1 MNTITLP
8 QLPWHGTKEL
18 KLNLPDNWK
27 VELYH
32 MRGWDRQALSPEEI
46 RNALTEPIGTAPLRE
61 LARGKNEVVIIFD
74 DMTRVTRTGKIVPFV
89 LQELA
94 AAGISE
100 EKIRFVCALGC
111 HGALNRIDFIKKLG
125 EAVVKR
131 FPVYNHNPFDRCT
144 YVGTTR
150 TYGTRLSVNAEVM
163 KCDLK
168 IAVGLVAPHPATGF
182 GGGGKIILPGV
193 ASFETAK
200 HNHMSA
206 MKDAISHQGNPVI
219 GMGIFDKNPM
229 RLDCE
234 EAASLVGLDVLIN
247 CVVNMWGET
256 VSLFAG
262 DFKGAYAEAVSEA
275 KKHYYTSP
283 AQEEHIVIANT
294 FTKANEAIAVGL
306 GTAFKAV
313 SPQGGDVV
321 LIANAP
327 DGQVIHYLLGAFG
340 NAPAGEVSFQVRVPP
355 HINRVFIF
363 SEYPDVAGRNYIEK
377 SDKVFFTNDWD
388 DMLEMVQASKDGM
401 QKVAVYPSADIQYSL
416 AHGAERK
423 EKVVG

>member
-18 KLNLPDNWK
+18 KLNLPDNWQ

-32 MRGWDRQALSPEEI
+32 MKGWDRQSLKGTEI
-46 RNALTEPIGTAPLRE
+46 RSAITNFIGAVPLRE

-74 DMTRVTRTGKIVPFV
+74 DMTRVTRVGEIVPFV
-89 LQELA
+89 LEELA
-94 AAGISE
+94 EAGIPE

-125 EAVVKR
+125 EAVVAR
-131 FPVYNHNPFDRCT
+131 LPVYNHNPFDQGT

-150 TYGTRLSVNAEVM
+150 TYGTKVSINTEVM

-168 IAVGLVAPHPATGF
+168 IAIGLVAPHPVTGF
-182 GGGGKIILPGV
+182 SGGGKIILPGV

-200 HNHMSA
+200 HNHMAA
-206 MKDAISHQGNPVI
+206 MRDALSHQERPII
-219 GMGIFDKNPM
+219 GMGIFDDNPM

-234 EAASLVGLDVLIN
+234 EAAALAGLDVLIN

-256 VSLFAG
+256 VALFAG
-262 DFKGAYAEAVSEA
+262 DPQAAYAEAVREA
-275 KKHYYTSP
+275 KKHYHTLP
-283 AQEEHIVIANT
+283 AQGEKIVIANT

-306 GTAFKAV
+306 GAAFKAV
-313 SPQGGDVV
+313 HPQGGDVV

-327 DGQVIHYLLGAFG
+327 DGQVTHYLLGAFG
-340 NAPAGEVSFQVRVPP
+340 NTPAGEMSFQVRVPP
-355 HINRVFIF
+355 HINRVCIF
-363 SEYPDVAGRNYIEK
+363 SEYTDMAGRNYIEK
-377 SDKVFFTNDWD
+377 SDKVSFTNNWD
-388 DMLEMVQASKDGM
+388 DVLKMLQCSEVSIQR
-401 QKVAVYPSADIQYSL
+401 VAVYPSADIQYTT
-416 AHGAERK
+416 
-423 EKVVG
+423 

>member
-1 MNTITLP
+1 M
-8 QLPWHGTKEL
+8 K
-18 KLNLPDNWK
+18 
-27 VELYH
+27 
-32 MRGWDRQALSPEEI
+32 GWDRRALSPEEI
-46 RNALTEPIGTAPLRE
+46 ENAIARPIGTVPLRE

-74 DMTRVTRTGKIVPFV
+74 DMTRVTRVGEIVPF
-89 LQELA
+89 LLKELGE
-94 AAGISE
+94 AGIPE
-100 EKIRFVCALGC
+100 DKIRFVCALGC

-125 EAVVKR
+125 EEVVAR

-144 YVGTTR
+144 YAGTTK
-150 TYGTRLSVNAEVM
+150 TYGTKLSVNSEVM

-168 IAVGLVAPHPATGF
+168 IAIGLVAPHPATGF

-200 HNHMSA
+200 HNHLSA
-206 MKDAISHQGNPVI
+206 MKDAFSHQENPVI

-234 EAASLVGLDVLIN
+234 EAAALAGLDFLIN
-247 CVVNMWGET
+247 CVVNVWGET
-256 VSLFAG
+256 AALFAG
-262 DFKGAYAEAVSEA
+262 DVKAAYAEAVNQA
-275 KKHYYTSP
+275 KTHYYTSP
-283 AQEEHIVIANT
+283 AQGEHIVIANT

-313 SPQGGDVV
+313 PPQGGDVV

-327 DGQVIHYLLGAFG
+327 EGQVTHYLLGTFG
-340 NAPAGEVSFQVRVPP
+340 NAPAGEMSFQVRVPA

-363 SEYPDVAGRNYIEK
+363 SEYPDVAGHNYIEN
-377 SDKVFFTNDWD
+377 SDKVFFTSNWD
-388 DMLEMVQASKDGM
+388 DMLEMIQASNDGM

-416 AHGAERK
+416 ADGAEGK
-423 EKVVG
+423 ENVVG